1 MARTLS
7 TLVAITCLLSSQVT
21 IGHRISSKKRSSA
34 GRGGTGLGVNL
45 FVDSPFLSSKLSGR
59 LSIASDTDFLHRDH
73 LKVSEGDVL
82 VVDSN
87 HTLVNSTLTN
97 SNETLSE
104 EELLKLKKKE
114 DAKLRR
120 QQVNLWP
127 NGRVVYRFHPSIS
140 KFSMSLIS

>member
-7 TLVAITCLLSSQVT
+7 ILLTITCLLSSLQGT

-34 GRGGTGLGVNL
+34 RRGGTGIGLNL
-45 FVDSPFLSSKLSGR
+45 FVDSPLLASKLSGR

-82 VVDSN
+82 IVDSN
-87 HTLVNSTLTN
+87 HTLINSTLIN
-97 SNETLSE
+97 SNEKLSE

-120 QQVNLWP
+120 QQINLWP
-127 NGRVVYRFHPSIS
+127 NGRVVYQFHPSIS
-140 KFSMSLIS
+140 KFFN